1 MAKLGSFIRRL
12 RQERGMTQAEL
23 AKLLYVTDKAVS
35 KWERELSYPDVS
47 LFPKLADVLGVTV
60 SDLLREGD
68 DEAAPLRFTRYYQ
81 RSRDIRTPIHII
93 IGCAD
98 LLEQYG
104 DDPEKRSRYL
114 EAIRTS
120 GRFLLDRLEQGAQPA
135 KTDGVL
141 TAERPKLPAYD
152 FRGKRILI
160 AEDMELNREIA
171 REIVGRTGAEV
182 EFAENGAVCLEMVE
196 QAPAG
201 YFDMILMDITMPI
214 MGGIEA
220 TKRIRRLEDRKKAAV
235 PIVAMTANV
244 GEWDRKTAFDAG
256 MDGFT
261 EKPIHIEKLYATMK
275 KLL

>member
-1 MAKLGSFIRRL
+1 
-12 RQERGMTQAEL
+12 
-23 AKLLYVTDKAVS
+23 
-35 KWERELSYPDVS
+35 
-47 LFPKLADVLGVTV
+47 
-60 SDLLREGD
+60 
-68 DEAAPLRFTRYYQ
+68 
-81 RSRDIRTPIHII
+81 
-93 IGCAD
+93 
-98 LLEQYG
+98 
-104 DDPEKRSRYL
+104 
-114 EAIRTS
+114 
-120 GRFLLDRLEQGAQPA
+120 
-135 KTDGVL
+135 
-141 TAERPKLPAYD
+141 
-152 FRGKRILI
+152 
-160 AEDMELNREIA
+160 MELNREIA

-235 PIVAMTANV
+235 PIIAMTANV